1 MIVAEIMDKI
11 NCLYAES
18 WYSIFAEGFDLL
30 EWDLLEGN
38 ISYTKRLLLGELILD
53 CLLPRI
59 CSLLEQGFQLC
70 FILEILRY
78 SVEH

>member
-30 EWDLLEGN
+30 EWDLLEGS

-53 CLLPRI
+53 CCPRVSVL
-59 CSLLEQGFQLC
+59 SLSKAFNFVSYLK
-70 FILEILRY
+70 Y
-78 SVEH
+78 SVTP